1 MTAEKG
7 EIPVISVVGLQ
18 KSGKTT
24 TVEHLVKRLVQLGY
38 KVGTIKSMVHS
49 NFTIDVEGK
58 DTYRHKQAG
67 ADFVISLSRN
77 ETAYIEN
84 NPRRQDVGEVS
95 RLFPEGT
102 DMVIGEG
109 LYDTGPGIYQ
119 LVACRSIDSMEDTFK
134 VRNIGDNVVALTGIM
149 SNVSMEHPPYP
160 VFNATDEKGLEA
172 LVELLLEKIGFAIP
186 DDMEKVEPL

>member
-1 MTAEKG
+1 MTAKKG
-7 EIPVISVVGLQ
+7 DIPIISVVGLQ

-24 TVEHLVKRLVQLGY
+24 TVERLVKRLVEMGY

-95 RLFPEGT
+95 RLFPDGT
-102 DMVIGEG
+102 DIVVGEG
-109 LYDTGPGIYQ
+109 LYDTGPRIYQ
-119 LVACRSIDSMEDTFK
+119 LVACRSSETIEDTFK

-149 SNVSMEHPPYP
+149 SNEIVEHPLYP
-160 VFNATDEKGLEA
+160 VFNATNPKDLEA
-172 LVELLLEKIGFAIP
+172 VVELLLERIGSATERNAE
-186 DDMEKVEPL
+186 MEETK

>member
-1 MTAEKG
+1 MS
-7 EIPVISVVGLQ
+7 EIKNRVPVISVVGLQ

-24 TVEHLVKRLVQLGY
+24 TVERLVKRLVEMGFR
-38 KVGTIKSMVHS
+38 VGTIKSMVHS

-102 DMVIGEG
+102 DIVIGEG

-119 LVACRSIDSMEDTFK
+119 LVACRSSDTIEDTFK

-149 SNVSMEHPPYP
+149 SNEVHEHARYP
-160 VFNATDEKGLEA
+160 VFNATNEKDLET
-172 LVELLLEKIGFAIP
+172 LVILLLEKIGSAIP
-186 DDMEKVEPL
+186 EDMGKVEPQ